1 MEKAYALR
9 DRREAERRKTVQDAY
24 DTLWREGCD
33 DLRDL
38 DGKALNAF
46 MGTERQK
53 QIEEKQQRK
62 ALEEANA
69 NSYFAEWSKQLEALS
84 EADRQK
90 QSKRAENNRKT
101 AEGIL
106 NQIENRSK
114 ENLDRYNRN
123 MSEANEELAA
133 NNAAIAE
140 ERAREAAKKQAEINR
155 GKEVLAFNAAFQLQS
170 KEKAKVEFQ
179 QDTILLNHAL
189 ELEREQIKRED
200 DKKKAA
206 AEAAKQYRKYL
217 EVLMIKEKEDTG
229 FVDEMNKREAEKVQ
243 KARDDALQARQDAR
257 DYLMKKAA
265 EGRAQQ
271 IEDKIKATQREK
283 EEDKIYA
290 KKFLEDMKKGVEMDR
305 AAEALRRQRNVENNN
320 MLLSQIAAQEERK
333 ELAKQDVYLEEKRMQ
348 LIEKKHRSRLE
359 SQGGMLRLNFPKRR
373 PDTR

>member
-257 DYLMKKAA
+257 DYLMKKVA